1 MRSGRVL
8 PSPPCLLGSRSDA
21 VKGSGEN
28 SKRGECIAAAYYLHP
43 PAFWVSARTLFFPSL
58 SIGENSIAAGIAEP
72 LAVIGF
78 AASALRWESYE
89 K

>member
-43 PAFWVSARTLFFPSL
+43 PAFWVSARTLFVLSL
-58 SIGENSIAAGIAEP
+58 SRGESRGSASIAEP
-72 LAVIGF
+72 LAVIDVVTV
-78 AASALRWESYE
+78 APR
-89 K
+89 